1 MASTF
6 LSIILLFIAAHTA
19 DGFEEYTLDVCIFNS
34 TKLED
39 IQYIRSLYYNRRE
52 YLRFDS
58 NVGEYVGYTEFG
70 VKNAKRWNS
79 GPEVVQ
85 TRAERERYCFNN
97 VGIYY
102 PYDLTKSA
110 KPYVRLRSEE
120 SPAGKHPTMLVCSVF
135 DFYPKHIKVT
145 WHRDGKE
152 VTSDVTSTDEL
163 EDSDWYYQVHS
174 HLEYTPRSGEKISC
188 VVEHASLSQP
198 LITNWEP
205 SMPESERNKIA
216 IGASGLILG
225 LTLSLA
231 GFIYYRKKSR
241 GLILVPNH

>member
-19 DGFEEYTLDVCIFNS
+19 DGFREYATDVCIFNS
-34 TKLED
+34 TKLDD
-39 IQYIRSLYYNRRE
+39 IQYIYSHYYKRRE
-52 YLRFDS
+52 YIRFDS

-85 TRAERERYCFNN
+85 RRTARERYCLNN
-97 VGIYY
+97 VGNDYRNAV
-102 PYDLTKSA
+102 TKSA

-120 SPAGKHPTMLVCSVF
+120 PPAGKHPTMLVCSVF

-241 GLILVPNH
+241 GLILVPTH